1 MKTLNLGLKFC
12 LIAESSRHARM
23 RREASRDEERM
34 ALTRKGEEGGWERDG
49 RGLEQGK
56 VGYDEVRKGATL

>member
-1 MKTLNLGLKFC
+1 
-12 LIAESSRHARM
+12 M